1 MADTKLI
8 YCENGDTLKGC
19 TAAAVAGDSVEEEE
33 VTNSESCDGEK
44 GWLKFRNGKPRA
56 IEEL

>member
-33 VTNSESCDGEK
+33 VTNSESCDGKK
-44 GWLKFRNGKPRA
+44 G
-56 IEEL
+56 